1 MELGCIRFE
10 AYEAYL
16 KREERNLSYAH
27 NASTSKHTN
36 FKDST
41 KKDAVKAGMDA
52 SKGFMAIKQGKV
64 IEKKSKA
71 SRRKV

>member
-1 MELGCIRFE
+1 M
-10 AYEAYL
+10 YEAYL
-16 KREERNLSYAH
+16 KREEGNLNYA
-27 NASTSKHTN
+27 SSSSKYTN

-64 IEKKSKA
+64 IEKKSKH
-71 SRRKV
+71 SRCKV